1 MAYSLDLRQ
10 RAIVLLG
17 TGHKAGEVGVVHG
30 VSERTVVGW
39 KKRQAEGGLAA
50 AYPAARGAY
59 HIDDEALKAHL
70 KAHPDAYLEELAAV
84 AGGTGQGIRD
94 ALKRLKI
101 TCKKRPR
108 NTGKEIR
115 KNVRPIR
122 NG

>member
-17 TGHKAGEVGVVHG
+17 TGQSARAVGAVLG

-39 KKRQAEGGLAA
+39 KKRQAEGRLAA
-50 AYPAARGAY
+50 AYPASRGAY

-84 AGGTGQGIRD
+84 AGGTAQGIRD
-94 ALKRLKI
+94 ALKRLNI
-101 TCKKRPR
+101 TRKKRPR
-108 NTGKEIR
+108 NTGKEMR
-115 KNVRPIR
+115 KNGRHIR
-122 NG
+122 NS